1 LFGKFRCD
9 AKRRYIRQ
17 GARLSADAARAG
29 VARRQAVPGSING
42 PTSYSLSESY
52 EFTPAGKP
60 AVIVVL
66 VQRFSQGFEG
76 RDRRFLAVTG
86 QPH

>member
-1 LFGKFRCD
+1 M
-9 AKRRYIRQ
+9 
-17 GARLSADAARAG
+17 
-29 VARRQAVPGSING
+29 PGSING

-76 RDRRFLAVTG
+76 RDRCFLAVTG
-86 QPH
+86 QPR